1 MILVIAVLDPSDVE
15 PVQLTDMVEEV
26 SFFPSGIPS
35 DFLLI
40 RPFQGLGRSRGE
52 AARRVVRGC
61 GCG

>member
-35 DFLLI
+35 DFLSI
-40 RPFQGLGRSRGE
+40 RPFQGLERSRGE
-52 AARRVVRGC
+52 TARRVARGC